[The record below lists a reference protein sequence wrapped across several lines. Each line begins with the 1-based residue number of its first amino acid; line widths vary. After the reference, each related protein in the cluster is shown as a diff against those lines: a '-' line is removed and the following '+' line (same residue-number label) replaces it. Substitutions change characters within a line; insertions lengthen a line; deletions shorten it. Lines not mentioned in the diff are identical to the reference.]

1 MDCRSGMI
9 FLMKKQRN
17 VFTENKNSQEQSV
30 KRKKSEE
37 MIHVHVEVEKNIKNV
52 VDVISNCA

>member
-1 MDCRSGMI
+1 
-9 FLMKKQRN
+9 MKEEN
-17 VFTENKNSQEQSV
+17 VWG
-30 KRKKSEE
+30 RKLEE